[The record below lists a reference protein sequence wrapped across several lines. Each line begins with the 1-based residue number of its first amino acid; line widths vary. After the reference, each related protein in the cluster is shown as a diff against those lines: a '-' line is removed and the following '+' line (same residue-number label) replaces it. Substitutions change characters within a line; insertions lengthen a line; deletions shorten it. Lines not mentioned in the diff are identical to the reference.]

1 MSKPGITSKYIYKII
16 ITELLVFSDTICFQ
30 SIQLVGVKQTT
41 KRLPY
46 VLRGEMKYLVAVD
59 GSESSTE
66 ALEYALDLATR
77 AGGSLVVAYAVE
89 PRVLVEGGEEAP
101 TNAEVGQRI
110 YTEDIEVAEERGEE
124 VLEDVRDR
132 AEEAGVAVETT
143 LLYGDPVDTVA
154 DYAEDEGVDGIVVGH
169 RGLSGRVEGMVGSV
183 AKGLV
188 GHATVPVTVVK

>member
-1 MSKPGITSKYIYKII
+1 
-16 ITELLVFSDTICFQ
+16 
-30 SIQLVGVKQTT
+30 
-41 KRLPY
+41 
-46 VLRGEMKYLVAVD
+46 MKFLVAVD

-66 ALEYALDLATR
+66 ALEHAIDLASR
-77 AGGSLVVAYAVE
+77 VDGSLVVAYAVE

-124 VLEDVRDR
+124 VLEDARSR
-132 AEEAGVAVETT
+132 AESAGVAVETT
-143 LLYGDPVDTVA
+143 LLYGDPVDSIVEYA
-154 DYAEDEGVDGIVVGH
+154 DGAVDGIVVGH

-188 GHATVPVTVVK
+188 GHASVPVTVVK